1 VRIGAETH
9 ICQGEYVL
17 YNLVMAISRIDG
29 LQDLMLALADTTRL
43 RLLSMMRSREICVC
57 FFTAVVDAPQP
68 TISRHLAYLRAKGLV
83 AARREGKWMHYRMVP
98 PRDRS
103 IARALDAVLNA
114 AAGDPQ
120 IQADAKRLKA
130 ACCDADSLVGI
141 SDAPLPVAISK

>member
-1 VRIGAETH
+1 
-9 ICQGEYVL
+9 
-17 YNLVMAISRIDG
+17 
-29 LQDLMLALADTTRL
+29 
-43 RLLSMMRSREICVC
+43 
-57 FFTAVVDAPQP
+57 
-68 TISRHLAYLRAKGLV
+68 
-83 AARREGKWMHYRMVP
+83 MHYRMVP

-130 ACCDADSLVGI
+130 ACCDADNLVGI